1 MRVRSLMHTV
11 CVCSAMTKMLG
22 MLAIRDSPHVA
33 CMRACLH
40 VLCYTRV
47 ALRVR
52 DLARVEGL
60 VVGGGGGLAATRVLG
75 LLAMRQ

>member
-1 MRVRSLMHTV
+1 MHTV

-33 CMRACLH
+33 CMRACVRACLH